1 MHHSPFLI
9 CRILIGHG
17 DLGWLSSPFWAL
29 ASSIKRKIPS
39 LVSWLQRVTKSDTS
53 VQEFYKLPTNPGLSI
68 IFRMKLGKGLQWV
81 ERGDRRGKIKWTLPA
96 GACGQVLPV
105 QEHTGAPGHMLSPED
120 TGACKHQDT
129 ISATYQLFLL
139 QTGLHKRQCNGR
151 ALTETLKWKENVLN
165 EGHCAGW

>member
-9 CRILIGHG
+9 CWILIGHG

-39 LVSWLQRVTKSDTS
+39 LVSWLQRVTKSDTR
-53 VQEFYKLPTNPGLSI
+53 VKEFYKLPTNPGLSI

-81 ERGDRRGKIKWTLPA
+81 ERGDRERED
-96 GACGQVLPV
+96 QVDTASRSLR
-105 QEHTGAPGHMLSPED
+105 TSAPGHMLSPED
-120 TGACKHQDT
+120 TGAYKHQDT
-129 ISATYQLFLL
+129 ISATYLLFLL